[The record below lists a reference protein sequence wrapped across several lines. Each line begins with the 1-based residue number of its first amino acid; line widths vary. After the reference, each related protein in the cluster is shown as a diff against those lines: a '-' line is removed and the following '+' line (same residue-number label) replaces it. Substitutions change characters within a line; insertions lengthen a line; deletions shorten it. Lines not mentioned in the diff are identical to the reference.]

1 MVVVL
6 LTCDSDPSGFKTH
19 GTDDV
24 DGFGEDYT
32 PAARD
37 LKTAWTDSPDDLA
50 PGALQ
55 PWQNAENI
63 AAAATGMSFLE
74 MREAVLL
81 TSLLLQNGGSL
92 IAASSLISTCEMF
105 RA

>member
-1 MVVVL
+1 MI
-6 LTCDSDPSGFKTH
+6 CDSDPSGFKTH

-32 PAARD
+32 PAARE
-37 LKTAWTDSPDDLA
+37 LKNTWANNPDDLA

-63 AAAATGMSFLE
+63 AAAATGMFTL
-74 MREAVLL
+74 VLRRVML
-81 TSLLLQNGGSL
+81 TNIFPCVEWWFIKSCGFTDISL
-92 IAASSLISTCEMF
+92 
-105 RA
+105 